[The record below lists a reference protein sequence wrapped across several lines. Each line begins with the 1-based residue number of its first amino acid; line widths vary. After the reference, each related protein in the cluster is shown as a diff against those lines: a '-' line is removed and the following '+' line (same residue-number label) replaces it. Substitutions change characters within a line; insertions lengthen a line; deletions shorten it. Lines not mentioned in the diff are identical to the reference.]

1 MSASRQDSSPEPVA
15 DPLSRRGLLI
25 VSLPRNNITLAR
37 AAASAG
43 ADLLKVHINVHH
55 RASGTRFGSLDDEE
69 DRLEAILKVGLPTG
83 LVPGEEMMVTR
94 EEIPRLRRFA
104 FLDAYVHRLPLFLYE
119 VGVPVIPAIPHD
131 YPPEA
136 LGSVGALPGEWLEA
150 AIVPPQG
157 YGAEPVA
164 DDLVALARL
173 GSLTR
178 RRLIVPSQRRYRPED
193 LGRYFAIPHVWAAMI
208 GVIVTGR
215 TARSLGGAT
224 EVFRRAM
231 DRLFG

>member
-1 MSASRQDSSPEPVA
+1 MSAVG
-15 DPLSRRGLLI
+15 DPLGRRGLLI
-25 VSLPRNNITLAR
+25 VSLPRNDAALAK

-55 RASGTRFGSLDDEE
+55 RASGTRFGSLEDEE
-69 DRLEAILKVGLPTG
+69 DRLDAILKVGVPTG

-104 FLDAYVHRLPLFLYE
+104 FLDAYVHRLPLFLYD
-119 VGVPVIPAIPHD
+119 VGVPVIPAIPHN
-131 YPPEA
+131 YPHDA
-136 LGSVGALPGEWLEA
+136 MGSVTALPGDWLEA
-150 AIVPPQG
+150 ALVPPQG

-178 RRLIVPSQRRYRPED
+178 RRLIVPSQRRLRPED
-193 LGRYFAIPHVWAAMI
+193 LGRYFAITHVWAVMI

-215 TARSLGGAT
+215 AARSLGRAT
-224 EVFRRAM
+224 EAFRRAL
-231 DRLFG
+231 DGLLG

>member
-1 MSASRQDSSPEPVA
+1 MGVGDMA

-25 VSLPRNNITLAR
+25 VSLPRNDAALAR

-43 ADLLKVHINVHH
+43 ADLLKVHVNVHH
-55 RASGTRFGSLDDEE
+55 RASGTRFGSLDKEQA
-69 DRLEAILKVGLPTG
+69 RLDAVLKAGLPTG
-83 LVPGEEMMVTR
+83 LVPGEETMVTR

-104 FLDAYVHRLPLFLYE
+104 FLDAYVHRLPLFLYD

-131 YPPEA
+131 YPHEA
-136 LGSVGALPGEWLEA
+136 LGSVAALPGEWLEA
-150 AIVPPQG
+150 ALVPPQG
-157 YGAEPVA
+157 YGANPVA

-193 LGRYFAIPHVWAAMI
+193 LGRYFAIPQVWAVMI

-215 TARSLGGAT
+215 TARSLGRAT
-224 EVFRRAM
+224 ETFRRAM
-231 DRLFG
+231 DRLG

>member
-1 MSASRQDSSPEPVA
+1 MS
-15 DPLSRRGLLI
+15 DPLARRGLLI
-25 VSLPRNNITLAR
+25 VSLPRNDPALAK

-43 ADLLKVHINVHH
+43 ADLLKAHVNVYH
-55 RASGTRFGSLDDEE
+55 RASGTRFGSLDDEQE
-69 DRLEAILKVGLPTG
+69 RLDAILDVGLPTG
-83 LVPGEEMMVTR
+83 LVPGEDVMVAR

-104 FLDAYVHRLPLFLYE
+104 FLDAYVQRLPLFLYD

-131 YPPEA
+131 YPPDA
-136 LGSVGALPGEWLEA
+136 MGSVAALPGEWLEA
-150 AIVPPQG
+150 ALVSPQG

-178 RRLIVPSQRRYRPED
+178 RRLIVPSQRRLRPED
-193 LGRYFAIPHVWAAMI
+193 LGRYFAIPHVWAIMI

-215 TARSLGGAT
+215 SARSLGRAT
-224 EVFRRAM
+224 EAFRRAL
-231 DRLFG
+231 DGLVV

>member
-1 MSASRQDSSPEPVA
+1 MSAA
-15 DPLSRRGLLI
+15 GDPLGRRGLLI
-25 VSLPRNNITLAR
+25 VSLPRNDAALAK

-43 ADLLKVHINVHH
+43 ADLLKAHINVRH
-55 RASGTRFGSLDDEE
+55 RASGTRFGSLEDEE
-69 DRLEAILKVGLPTG
+69 DRLDAILKVGLPTG

-104 FLDAYVHRLPLFLYE
+104 FLDAYVHRLPLFLYD

-131 YPPEA
+131 YPHDA
-136 LGSVGALPGEWLEA
+136 MGSVTALPGDWLEA
-150 AIVPPQG
+150 ALVPPQG

-178 RRLIVPSQRRYRPED
+178 RRLIVPSQRRLRPED
-193 LGRYFAIPHVWAAMI
+193 LGRYFAITHVWAVMI

-215 TARSLGGAT
+215 AARSLGRAT
-224 EVFRRAM
+224 EAFRRAL
-231 DRLFG
+231 DGLLG

>member
-1 MSASRQDSSPEPVA
+1 MSAA
-15 DPLSRRGLLI
+15 GDPLGRRGLLI
-25 VSLPRNNITLAR
+25 VSLPRNDAALAK

-55 RASGTRFGSLDDEE
+55 RASGTRFGSLEDEE
-69 DRLEAILKVGLPTG
+69 DRLDAILKVGVPTG
-83 LVPGEEMMVTR
+83 LVPGEEIMVTR

-104 FLDAYVHRLPLFLYE
+104 FLDVYVHRLPLFLYD
-119 VGVPVIPAIPHD
+119 VGVPVIPAIPHN
-131 YPPEA
+131 YPHDA
-136 LGSVGALPGEWLEA
+136 MGSVTALPGDWLEA
-150 AIVPPQG
+150 ALVPPQG

-178 RRLIVPSQRRYRPED
+178 RRLIVPSQRRLRPED
-193 LGRYFAIPHVWAAMI
+193 LGRYFAITHVWAVMI

-215 TARSLGGAT
+215 AARSLGRAT
-224 EVFRRAM
+224 EAFRRAL
-231 DRLFG
+231 DGLRG